1 MKELRGK
8 KVRARLAGTIS
19 AAPGPAAAHPE
30 PEAFE
35 ILAITSGEG
44 NGWVFSEAA
53 LRDSLQHWEGTACF
67 IDHGGREAG
76 RSVRDLAGQL
86 LEPRWDAGAAG
97 IRCTLHP
104 LGPSGSLLRS
114 VGLSLL
120 GGNTTATPNVGFSAD
135 VVFTA
140 RGRQVEKILR
150 VLSVD
155 LVMNPARGGKFVSVA
170 DPAKLVCP
178 AGQTETN
185 TNQLQE
191 EHMAEQ
197 GMVEHEHTADN
208 TISAQLSS
216 GGEDFAQDVRAAMCA
231 HLLES
236 GLAAARLPAPAAEQV
251 RRQFAG
257 RVFTPGDLDRA
268 ITDARAL
275 VAALTGSSLVQGA
288 NPNSANGAGR
298 ITGMFNS
305 GDQISAA
312 VHDLLGA
319 ARPQELSGAR
329 PHRLTG
335 IRELYTL
342 ATGDAEFR
350 GTMEPE
356 RAAFSTTAD
365 LPNLLMNALNKRI
378 VQEWEALGST
388 GYRWWEPIVAVE
400 HFNSLQP
407 VTGVLVGEVTVLPTV
422 NEGAAYQALPVSD
435 SAETG
440 AWSKYGGYIGLT
452 MEMFERDETHKLRMY
467 PRKLASASLRRI
479 SGLVGSIFTANNGVG
494 PAMTD
499 GANVF
504 AESHGNL
511 GIEALSA
518 AEWEMA
524 SSAIYNQTMLVAAG
538 GTAPKLALDARYLIV
553 PRGLRLTA
561 QQILYPALER
571 AANIVTENMQRGEQG
586 DVITCPE
593 FTGENWAAVADPRL
607 APGIIVGERFGLT
620 PEIFIADSQT
630 GGAMFTNDELRMKV
644 RHWVSVF
651 VADYRP
657 LYKSNLEI

>member
-1 MKELRGK
+1 MKGLRGK

-19 AAPGPAAAHPE
+19 AAARPAAAQPDQG
-30 PEAFE
+30 AFE

-53 LRDSLQHWEGTACF
+53 LRDSLQRWEGAACF

-114 VGLSLL
+114 VGQTLL
-120 GGNTTATPNVGFSAD
+120 EAESAPNVGFLAD

-155 LVMNPARGGKFVSVA
+155 LVMNPARGGKFVSMVG
-170 DPAKLVCP
+170 P
-178 AGQTETN
+178 AGQPQSN
-185 TNQLQE
+185 SNQLQE
-191 EHMAEQ
+191 ECMAEQ
-197 GMVEHEHTADN
+197 GMVEYEHTEES
-208 TISAQLSS
+208 TIAAQLST
-216 GGEDFAQDVRAAMCA
+216 GPDNFAQDVRAAMCA

-257 RVFTPGDLDRA
+257 RVFTPGELDSA

-275 VAALTGSSLVQGA
+275 VAALTGGAVVQGA
-288 NPNSANGAGR
+288 APNSGNGAGR
-298 ITGMFNS
+298 ISGMFSS
-305 GDQISAA
+305 GDQINAA

-350 GTMEPE
+350 GVIEPE
-356 RAAFSTTAD
+356 RAAFSTSAD

-378 VQEWEALGST
+378 VQEWDALGST
-388 GYRWWEPIVAVE
+388 GYRWWEPIVSVE

-494 PAMTD
+494 PVMTD

-511 GIEALSA
+511 GMESLSST
-518 AEWEMA
+518 EWELA
-524 SSAIYNQTMLVAAG
+524 SSAIYNQPMLVASG
-538 GTAPKLALDARYLIV
+538 GSAPKLALDARYLIV
-553 PRGLRLTA
+553 PRSLRLTA

-571 AANIVTENMQRGEQG
+571 AANIVSENMQRGEQG

-593 FTGENWAAVADPRL
+593 FTSGDHWAAVADPRL

-657 LYKSNLEI
+657 LYKSNLGI

>member
-8 KVRARLAGTIS
+8 KVRARLAGTIAAAGS
-19 AAPGPAAAHPE
+19 IAAPAPQPE
-30 PEAFE
+30 LGSFE

-53 LRDSLQHWEGTACF
+53 LRDSLQRWEGAACF

-104 LGPSGSLLRS
+104 LGPSGGLLRS
-114 VGLSLL
+114 VGQTLL
-120 GGNTTATPNVGFSAD
+120 DADRAPNVGFSAD

-155 LVMNPARGGKFVSVA
+155 LVMNPARGGKFVSV
-170 DPAKLVCP
+170 VGP
-178 AGQTETN
+178 AGQPESN
-185 TNQLQE
+185 SNQLQE
-191 EHMAEQ
+191 ERMAEQ
-197 GMVEHEHTADN
+197 GMVEHEHTAEN
-208 TISAQLSS
+208 TFAAQFSS
-216 GGEDFAQDVRAAMCA
+216 GAEDFAQDVRAAMCA

-257 RVFTPGDLDRA
+257 RVFTPGELDGA
-268 ITDARAL
+268 IADARAL
-275 VAALTGSSLVQGA
+275 VAALTGGSLVQGA
-288 NPNSANGAGR
+288 NPNSAGR
-298 ITGMFNS
+298 ISRMFSS

-319 ARPQELSGAR
+319 DRPQELSGAR

-350 GTMEPE
+350 GTVEPE
-356 RAAFSTTAD
+356 RAAFSTSAD

-388 GYRWWEPIVAVE
+388 GYRWWEPIVSVE

-479 SGLVGSIFTANNGVG
+479 SNLVGSIFTANNGTG
-494 PAMTD
+494 PVMTD

-511 GIEALSA
+511 GVEALSTT
-518 AEWEMA
+518 EWETA
-524 SSAIYNQTMLVAAG
+524 SSAIYNQPMLVAAG
-538 GTAPKLALDARYLIV
+538 GAAPKLALDARYLIV
-553 PRGLRLTA
+553 PRSLRLTA

-593 FTGENWAAVADPRL
+593 FTNGDHWAAVADPRL

-657 LYKSNLEI
+657 LYKSNLAV